1 MRGAGALR
9 RGSCFF
15 TPPYDGSHARQ
26 QPHQAVLEHGLSAA
40 VERTRRDL
48 MKVTPDIEEDAM
60 LFWSLPEIFARAYWD
75 FWFQAI
81 KPVPVKVSAVK
92 RSGR

>member
-1 MRGAGALR
+1 
-9 RGSCFF
+9 
-15 TPPYDGSHARQ
+15 
-26 QPHQAVLEHGLSAA
+26 
-40 VERTRRDL
+40 

-75 FWFQAI
+75 FWFQAM